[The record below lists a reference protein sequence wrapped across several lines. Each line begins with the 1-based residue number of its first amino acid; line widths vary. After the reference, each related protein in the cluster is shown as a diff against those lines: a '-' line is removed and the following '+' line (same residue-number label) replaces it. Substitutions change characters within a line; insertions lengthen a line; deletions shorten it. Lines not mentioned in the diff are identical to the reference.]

1 MADHVQGP
9 LQFSC
14 LGDSA
19 LFYPADVIHDLLAHL
34 AERMIALNRHK
45 QQHIDAFHLDLE
57 GVTDAN
63 TYAKLQ
69 KGKQGRTL

>member
-1 MADHVQGP
+1 M
-9 LQFSC
+9 
-14 LGDSA
+14 GDSA

-45 QQHIDAFHLDLE
+45 QQRIDAFYLDLE